1 MTFREKVQPLTE
13 DEAGQLTGGFA
24 DVDMSLPAMADL
36 KNKGYCDNTNCP
48 QDTMNS
54 DECSNRNCRTTCRCG
69 GGKTD
74 FENNSGSP
82 KFRNACYETEQI
94 QYNDRQRRR
103 ICRLQHAER
112 QSDAVYARNHGAAR
126 RVSGPYGRL
135 RTGASVALPLF
146 DGEVVCRVRRQEVPL
161 FGFE

>member
-1 MTFREKVQPLTE
+1 MQAKKFMTFREKVQPLTE

-48 QDTMNS
+48 QDKMNS

-74 FENNSGSP
+74 FENNS
-82 KFRNACYETEQI
+82 ACGTQLG
-94 QYNDRQRRR
+94 
-103 ICRLQHAER
+103 C
-112 QSDAVYARNHGAAR
+112 
-126 RVSGPYGRL
+126 
-135 RTGASVALPLF
+135 
-146 DGEVVCRVRRQEVPL
+146 
-161 FGFE
+161 